1 MHQYLRS
8 VGFHGIQTKRQEK
21 RLLAEVE
28 NQFSIHEVVAFE
40 EGLDFCEY
48 RKAYS
53 KSFGITVC
61 GTIDDTECFEREY
74 YFPYLMGNGVTS
86 YADVLVEQRI
96 EEERFIGICEDVRV
110 GVSLIFHLQN
120 GIEYMREKE
129 LGHIPKKAT
138 SLTLAGLAQSGT
150 VLFSIQKNEKQ
161 LKEHNENARNRM
173 MLLSAARNGDA
184 DAIETLTME
193 DIETYSR
200 VSRRLVKEDIFS
212 IVDSYFMPYGVEC
225 DKYSVLGEIIEFR
238 KEENSF
244 TKEAVYVI
252 TLNVNELRFD
262 ICVPADQVM
271 GELAP
276 GRRFKTTIWLQGYI
290 NF

>member
-8 VGFHGIQTKRQEK
+8 VGFHSIQTKKQEK
-21 RLLAEVE
+21 KLLAEVKD
-28 NQFSIHEVVAFE
+28 QFSIHEVVAFE

-53 KSFGITVC
+53 HSLGITVC
-61 GTIDDTECFEREY
+61 GTLDEAEHFEREY
-74 YFPYLMGNGVTS
+74 YFPYLTGSSITS
-86 YADVLVEQRI
+86 YADVLVERRM

-120 GIEYMREKE
+120 GLEYMRERE
-129 LGHIPKKAT
+129 LGNIPKKAT
-138 SLTLAGLAQSGT
+138 SLTLSGLAGSGT
-150 VLFSIQKNEKQ
+150 VLFPIQKSEKQ
-161 LKEHNENARNRM
+161 VQAGSEESRNRM
-173 MLLSAARNGDA
+173 MLLSAARNGDT

-193 DIETYSR
+193 DIETYTK

-225 DKYSVLGEIIEFR
+225 DKYSVLGEIKEFR

-244 TKEAVYVI
+244 TKEEVYII
-252 TLNVNELRFD
+252 TLNVSELSYD
-262 ICVPADQVM
+262 ICVPTNAVM
-271 GELAP
+271 GELAV

>member
-8 VGFHGIQTKRQEK
+8 VGFHSIQTKRQEK
-21 RLLAEVE
+21 KLLTEVE
-28 NQFSIHEVVAFE
+28 DQFSVHEVVAFE

-53 KSFGITVC
+53 DSFGITVC
-61 GTIDDTECFEREY
+61 GTLDEAECFEREY
-74 YFPYLMGNGVTS
+74 YFPYLTGSGVTS
-86 YADVLVEQRI
+86 YADVIVEQRI

-120 GIEYMREKE
+120 GLEYMRERE
-129 LGHIPKKAT
+129 LGNIPKKAT
-138 SLTLAGLAQSGT
+138 SLTLSGLAKTGT
-150 VLFSIQKNEKQ
+150 VLFPIQKSKTQMKANSE
-161 LKEHNENARNRM
+161 ESRNRM
-173 MLLSAARNGDA
+173 MLLSAARNGDT

-193 DIETYSR
+193 DIETYTK
-200 VSRRLVKEDIFS
+200 VSRRLVKEDVFS

-238 KEENSF
+238 IEQNNLTKEEAYIIN
-244 TKEAVYVI
+244 
-252 TLNVNELRFD
+252 LNVNELYFD
-262 ICVPADQVM
+262 ICVPVKGVM
-271 GELAP
+271 GELAV
-276 GRRFKTTIWLQGYI
+276 GRRFKTSIWLQGRI